1 MAKRKAISAR
11 TSRKIFR
18 KGTKVN
24 KKNSLAG
31 ATGMGVMR
39 GGIRF

>member
-1 MAKRKAISAR
+1 MKRRPLSAR

-18 KGTKVN
+18 KGTRVN
-24 KKNSLAG
+24 GRNAVRS
-31 ATGMGVMR
+31 VMR